1 MKKVSS
7 IITVLPLSHKAS
19 LIMQIVFTLC
29 FKCVDKPF
37 LTLTDWHCLFIVGN
51 GQAGVVCNDQVKDG
65 AVAKPVPVFKAIAI
79 DKEITSVACG
89 KEHALLLTSSGTVY
103 TLGSG
108 RYFTYIKTTITTWI
122 IRQIIHNFF
131 PFNTASSTSSL
142 YWFQIDVKLKKYTSL
157 HSVVEGTWT
166 DMLRSDWFSVYNYI
180 STSISAIAIIW
191 DIVLIWKQQKMCL
204 S

>member
-1 MKKVSS
+1 
-7 IITVLPLSHKAS
+7 
-19 LIMQIVFTLC
+19 MQIVFTLC

-51 GQAGVVCNDQVKDG
+51 GQAGVICNDQVKDG

-79 DKEITSVACG
+79 DKEITLVACG

-122 IRQIIHNFF
+122 IRQIIHIFF

-157 HSVVEGTWT
+157 HSIVKGTWT

-180 STSISAIAIIW
+180 STSISAIAII
-191 DIVLIWKQQKMCL
+191 
-204 S
+204 

>member
-29 FKCVDKPF
+29 FKCVDRPF

-65 AVAKPVPVFKAIAI
+65 AVAKPVPVFKAIDI

-122 IRQIIHNFF
+122 IRQIIHNFSHLTLH
-131 PFNTASSTSSL
+131 PQQVL
-142 YWFQIDVKLKKYTSL
+142 YTGFKSMW
-157 HSVVEGTWT
+157 
-166 DMLRSDWFSVYNYI
+166 N
-180 STSISAIAIIW
+180 
-191 DIVLIWKQQKMCL
+191 
-204 S
+204 